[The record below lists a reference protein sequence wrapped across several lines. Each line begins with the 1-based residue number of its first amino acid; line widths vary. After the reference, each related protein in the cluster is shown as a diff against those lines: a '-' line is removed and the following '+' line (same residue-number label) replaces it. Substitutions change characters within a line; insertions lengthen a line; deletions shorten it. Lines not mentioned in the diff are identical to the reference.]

1 MTSNLGGSYKAMIIR
16 RTQGSRMDP
25 HAHQEAIEY
34 FVGNKQRSIPISLAF
49 ETDDNCEN
57 HAAAD
62 SDPRR

>member
-1 MTSNLGGSYKAMIIR
+1 
-16 RTQGSRMDP
+16 MDP